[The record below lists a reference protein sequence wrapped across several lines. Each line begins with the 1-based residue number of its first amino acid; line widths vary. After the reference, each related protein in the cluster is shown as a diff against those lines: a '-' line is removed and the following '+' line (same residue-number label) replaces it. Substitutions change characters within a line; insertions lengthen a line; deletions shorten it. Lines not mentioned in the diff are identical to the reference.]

1 MQTGKFYIEQLSE
14 GLFKLFSNGDLQK
27 IEPAEIDKLKSDPS
41 LRAYSSAIGIDPI
54 FISDGHLRIVAD
66 PGLGWGLDNTSN
78 FKDTS
83 NVVTNLDI
91 FGIKPEDIDIVILTH
106 LHYDHA
112 AGSTYVDKNFET
124 VSTFPNATYIVQQKE
139 WDFAIEQTLDNKA
152 KYQGVGYKMDE
163 LYKLYAENRIQFISK
178 SIHKITSG
186 LELIHTGGH
195 TPGHQI
201 LRMSSK
207 NETAYFLGDLIP
219 TEHHLN
225 HYAMKQIDTDP
236 LMAKKIKTTLLRE
249 ACQSNAVLL
258 FYHSLY
264 TKSGK
269 LSQDKHKKYILLD
282 T

>member
-1 MQTGKFYIEQLSE
+1 MQLGKFYIEQLSE

-27 IEPAEIDKLKSDPS
+27 TDPSEVDKLKSNPA
-41 LRAYSSAIGIDPI
+41 LRTYSTAIGIDPV
-54 FISDGHLRIVAD
+54 FISDGHLRIVVD
-66 PGLGWGLDNTSN
+66 PGLGWGLDHTSKYKN
-78 FKDTS
+78 TS

-91 FGIKPEDIDIVILTH
+91 FGIKPEEIDIVILTH

-112 AGSTYVDKNFET
+112 AGSTYVNKGFET
-124 VSTFPNATYIVQQKE
+124 VPTFPNATYLVQKQE
-139 WDFAIEQTLDNKA
+139 WDFAIRQVIENSVQHKGA
-152 KYQGVGYKMDE
+152 GYKMDE
-163 LYKLYAENRIQFISK
+163 LYKLHAENRIQFINN
-178 SIHKITSG
+178 SIHNITSG

-195 TPGHQI
+195 SPGHQI
-201 LRMSSK
+201 LRMNSK

-269 LSQDKHKKYILLD
+269 LSQDKHKKYVLLEP
-282 T
+282 